1 MKNLFIFISSIFLCM
16 VFIPIIAIA
25 ASSFS
30 NAESKTT
37 DNTSECADFVEE
49 TKTNSKEDI
58 STKSSVGTF
67 KIMDNADSSVFTIP
81 ENEFICLSVATEM
94 PPSFSDEAIKA
105 QVVASYTYF
114 SHLKET
120 SDEDYDFSVDSSLA
134 NLYTTKE
141 QLKEKWGSNFD
152 TYYNKFSSNVNSV
165 FVQKIK
171 LGDETIVA
179 TYHAISAG
187 NTEASSDVFGGE
199 KSYLVPVPSPGD
211 LFAPNYQTSCEF
223 STDELK
229 EHLTAKWPEIDL
241 PQDPSQWITEIQR
254 TSSGMVKSVKIGS
267 IYTNG
272 IEVRTILSLRS
283 SNFDVTYSDNKFI
296 FKVRGYG
303 HGVGMSQYGAGY
315 MATKLNQPYYNI
327 LRHYY
332 TGINLGTM
340 PKTICGEEVKET
352 FWAPIG
358 RAQLV
363 ITNFHIIKHLI
374 IP

>member
-30 NAESKTT
+30 NIDYKVA
-37 DNTSECADFVEE
+37 DNTSECTDSAED
-49 TKTNSKEDI
+49 KKPRPKED
-58 STKSSVGTF
+58 TNNAKPSVSTF
-67 KIMDNADSSVFTIP
+67 KIMDNANSSVFTIP

-105 QVVASYTYF
+105 QAVASYTYF
-114 SHLKET
+114 THLKET
-120 SDEDYDFSVDSSLA
+120 SNDDYDFSVDSFSA

-152 TYYNKFSSNVNSV
+152 TYYSKFSSNVDSV
-165 FVQKIK
+165 FGQKIK
-171 LGDETIVA
+171 SGDETIVA

-187 NTEASSDVFGGE
+187 NTEASVDVFGGE

-223 STDELK
+223 SADELK
-229 EHLTAKWPEIDL
+229 EHLTSQWPEIDL
-241 PQDPSQWITEIQR
+241 DPDPAQWISEIQR

-267 IYTNG
+267 IYTDGSG
-272 IEVRTILSLRS
+272 IRTLLSLRS
-283 SNFDVTYSDNKFI
+283 PNFDVTYSDNKFT

-303 HGVGMSQYGAGY
+303 HGVGMSQYGAEY
-315 MATKLNQPYYNI
+315 MARQGSTYIEILNWYYP
-327 LRHYY
+327 
-332 TGINLGTM
+332 GT
-340 PKTICGEEVKET
+340 TVC
-352 FWAPIG
+352 
-358 RAQLV
+358 
-363 ITNFHIIKHLI
+363 
-374 IP
+374 